1 MKLTIILIF
10 RPGAQN
16 YQVGSIAGG
25 VVAYVD
31 TTGVDRKVRVGDFIT
46 ESEAEG
52 LASRYSVTTKTPSKT

>member
-1 MKLTIILIF
+1 MK
-10 RPGAQN
+10 RRGW
-16 YQVGSIAGG
+16 SGG